1 MKRSEMKNGI
11 LILILALIQTIAF
24 GQTKSEKK
32 ELADEYL
39 KRENYQKAL
48 DNYEDLAGDEAW
60 DPLIFKNYITCL
72 DKLKPSKSES
82 VIKKYLKRYP
92 QEMMYQ
98 TFQFTWLKNVK
109 KDEKDFQKYT
119 RSKLIPWFLQTS
131 ERTRFG
137 YSFFLQNQNPEFAA
151 VILDEGIK
159 QFGLSAMWKEVFQA
173 QLAEKKYPQLSQTI
187 MQLLDQK
194 VLDENELEAY
204 LQEHIAIDELARLMQ
219 IELLKSIQLK
229 PSAIVYPSFL
239 GWIYVQKK
247 DFEGAL
253 IQYRALDLLQN
264 TGGTRCY
271 QLGEFAVNN
280 DLIPLAIKSFEFVIN
295 SFPASQY
302 RFLAQQ
308 KIVQLREDRVRNTYP
323 VK

>member
-1 MKRSEMKNGI
+1 MKNGI

-119 RSKLIPWFLQTS
+119 RSKLIPWFFSSST
-131 ERTRFG
+131 
-137 YSFFLQNQNPEFAA
+137 
-151 VILDEGIK
+151 
-159 QFGLSAMWKEVFQA
+159 
-173 QLAEKKYPQLSQTI
+173 
-187 MQLLDQK
+187 
-194 VLDENELEAY
+194 
-204 LQEHIAIDELARLMQ
+204 
-219 IELLKSIQLK
+219 
-229 PSAIVYPSFL
+229 
-239 GWIYVQKK
+239 
-247 DFEGAL
+247 
-253 IQYRALDLLQN
+253 
-264 TGGTRCY
+264 
-271 QLGEFAVNN
+271 
-280 DLIPLAIKSFEFVIN
+280 
-295 SFPASQY
+295 
-302 RFLAQQ
+302 
-308 KIVQLREDRVRNTYP
+308 
-323 VK
+323 